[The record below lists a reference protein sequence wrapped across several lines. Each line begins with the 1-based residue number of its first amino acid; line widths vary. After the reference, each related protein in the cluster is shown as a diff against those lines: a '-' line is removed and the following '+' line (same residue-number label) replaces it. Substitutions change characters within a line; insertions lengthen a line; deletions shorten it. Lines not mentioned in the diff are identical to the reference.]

1 MLNDCAITEIECI
14 FVLIDHNVIPS
25 FTALRFLEW
34 LKKKDI
40 ERFAYLNWLLVRW
53 VKIRRNKNHLPQRIL
68 K

>member
-1 MLNDCAITEIECI
+1 MLNDCEITEIECI
-14 FVLIDHNVIPS
+14 FVLFDHGVILS
-25 FTALRFLEW
+25 FTILRFLDW

-53 VKIRRNKNHLPQRIL
+53 TKIRRDKNHLPQRIL

>member
-1 MLNDCAITEIECI
+1 MLNDCETAEIECI
-14 FVLIDHNVIPS
+14 FMLIDRGVSSS
-25 FTALRFLEW
+25 FTTLRFLEW

-53 VKIRRNKNHLPQRIL
+53 TKIRVNKNHLPQRML

>member
-1 MLNDCAITEIECI
+1 
-14 FVLIDHNVIPS
+14 
-25 FTALRFLEW
+25 
-34 LKKKDI
+34 KKDI

>member
-25 FTALRFLEW
+25 FTILRFLDW
-34 LKKKDI
+34 LKKMDI